1 MVELGSPGHA
11 RGYLLG
17 IQLGGSVKNAIN
29 LVTLYQLPVNSPVM
43 RDFETS
49 VRSAVD
55 RGEDI
60 RYLSIPI
67 YEGNTLMPRGVTLKA
82 RRTNGFSLDVTI
94 LNKK

>member
-1 MVELGSPGHA
+1 MIGTGSKASQSILPRGYLGGGPGSLGHA
-11 RGYLLG
+11 RENLLSN
-17 IQLGGSVKNAIN
+17 QLGGSGKDARN

-60 RYLSIPI
+60 RYLSILI
-67 YEGNTLMPRGVTLKA
+67 WLFFRC
-82 RRTNGFSLDVTI
+82 
-94 LNKK
+94 NKIK